1 LIDELAIETRDGL
14 LCVTLNRPQ
23 KANALTL
30 EMNQALAQVL
40 HDARTDA
47 SVKGV
52 LLAAAGG
59 RVFSGGVDVRQVSPL
74 AKAEFRRQRSQ
85 AFFAVLMQLVDC
97 EKPVT
102 AAVNGVASGGG
113 CMMALLADVVVA
125 SDSSAFALPEI
136 DLGMPTLAGL
146 AIIECLAGR
155 ALAADLVQS
164 GRRMSGDEAL
174 RYGLVRV
181 VTRSESVNTEAER
194 LVRELMA
201 KVPHAFARNKL
212 WSRTPLHAALERAE
226 QETAAYRSEV

>member
-30 EMNQALAQVL
+30 ENESSAGTVL

-85 AFFAVLMQLVDC
+85 AFSRVDA
-97 EKPVT
+97 T
-102 AAVNGVASGGG
+102 
-113 CMMALLADVVVA
+113 
-125 SDSSAFALPEI
+125 
-136 DLGMPTLAGL
+136 
-146 AIIECLAGR
+146 
-155 ALAADLVQS
+155 
-164 GRRMSGDEAL
+164 RRL
-174 RYGLVRV
+174 
-181 VTRSESVNTEAER
+181 
-194 LVRELMA
+194 
-201 KVPHAFARNKL
+201 
-212 WSRTPLHAALERAE
+212 
-226 QETAAYRSEV
+226 